1 MKESLIPTGEFVTHS
16 AEETFELA
24 YRIGESITESIT
36 ESKVFLLSGDLG
48 AGKTVFTKGIG
59 AGLDIDP
66 ADINSPTFTLVN
78 YHDGRMRL
86 YHLDLYR
93 LSGSADE
100 IYALGLDEILAEQN
114 VVVVIEWA
122 ERLGTF
128 AIPEAY
134 EVSISDPGDDKR
146 RIEIVRRVNGEK
158 L

>member
-1 MKESLIPTGEFVTHS
+1 MTHS

-24 YRIGESITESIT
+24 YRIGESITEST
-36 ESKVFLLSGDLG
+36 VFLLSGDLG

-93 LSGSADE
+93 LSGSTDE
-100 IYALGLDEILAEQN
+100 VYALGLDEMLNEPQ
-114 VVVVIEWA
+114 VVVVIEWS
-122 ERLGTF
+122 ERLGSF
-128 AIPEAY
+128 RIPQAY
-134 EVSISDPGDDKR
+134 AVHLSDSGDDNR
-146 RIEIVRRVNGEK
+146 RIEIIQRVNGES